1 MTTLDGPRL
10 PARARHAPADSL
22 VVLLHGYGA
31 DGNDLIGLADAL
43 APALPR
49 TAFASPHAPHPCGMA
64 PMGREWFPLA
74 RRDPAEY
81 VRGVEAAAPLL
92 DRFLDAECGRVGVP
106 PERLALVGFS
116 QGTMMALHVGLR
128 RRRPLA
134 ALVGFSGRL
143 VAPERLPREMTS
155 PCPVL
160 LVHGTDDELLPADLT
175 PLAAM
180 AIAAA
185 GGAAEWHLR
194 PGLGH
199 GIDPD
204 GLAMAA
210 GFLARCLAQ
219 QRRPPR

>member
-1 MTTLDGPRL
+1 MTTLDGPRR
-10 PARARHAPADSL
+10 PARQAPADSL
-22 VVLLHGYGA
+22 IVLVHGYGA
-31 DGNDLIGLADAL
+31 DGSDLIGLADAL
-43 APALPR
+43 APLLPR

-64 PMGREWFPLA
+64 PAGREWFPLA
-74 RRDPAEY
+74 GGDPSEHG
-81 VRGVEAAAPLL
+81 RGVDAAAPLL
-92 DRFLDAECGRVGVP
+92 DRFLDAECARARVA

-128 RRRPLA
+128 RKPPLA
-134 ALVGFSGRL
+134 ALVGFSGQL
-143 VAPERLPREMTS
+143 VAPERLPRELTS

-160 LVHGTDDELLPADLT
+160 LVHGTADEVLPTEFT
-175 PLAAM
+175 PMAAA

-210 GFLARCLAQ
+210 GFLARCLA
-219 QRRPPR
+219 RRHPPR